1 MSDPE
6 AEQGEQGYE
15 ESPEEPGP
23 GSEAPSPSRID
34 NGLDTII
41 DIDPQTQHAEEG
53 SNTAYESE
61 QPDVISSYT
70 GGQQEED
77 GEQAGNGAID
87 ETTEEAAGEADDG
100 GKASGFAVEVD
111 AGTDAAAEGD
121 LEPEPEPERPA
132 SASGEPQPTA
142 STSRPASG
150 AAARPAS
157 ARPTSARPG
166 SAAPRQPS
174 ASGGSRPGSGH
185 PVNLAPDSVGL
196 AQQQQQKSQIEV
208 GAQAYEARGSS
219 RPQSGGDAYG
229 QAEEAS
235 AAAAAGR
242 PSTSQ
247 SGSRPPPSREGV
259 AVVPSIPE
267 DQPLAV
273 PIHIERYIAP
283 GLKVLGRRRRVMRG

>member
-1 MSDPE
+1 M
-6 AEQGEQGYE
+6 
-15 ESPEEPGP
+15 
-23 GSEAPSPSRID
+23 
-34 NGLDTII
+34 
-41 DIDPQTQHAEEG
+41 
-53 SNTAYESE
+53 
-61 QPDVISSYT
+61 
-70 GGQQEED
+70 
-77 GEQAGNGAID
+77 
-87 ETTEEAAGEADDG
+87 
-100 GKASGFAVEVD
+100 EVD